1 MWHKL
6 TIKTRIYL
14 VLATLSVI
22 SIFGGLLMI
31 WYTYQTDRMLATI
44 SEENLSAYQSAEALA
59 ISLVNQ
65 KGFVSYYFMDGDP
78 DWLRQLG
85 EYRQIF
91 KERLKEA
98 QFYASGR
105 NEKGILETIA
115 NEYVLYLRAQDIVI
129 SHYEAGEL
137 KAGAALHPEVRRRF
151 FKILELCGTY
161 RDSYSKKIEALQ
173 NKSQR
178 QRKQI
183 LYVVCFAVSAVLM
196 LAAFL
201 MTTLITNI
209 LKPLHKLAMEINRST
224 DPDKN
229 ENVVNLL
236 SAGVHGLLKEF
247 NQTSH
252 KLEKS
257 REHLLQAE
265 KMALVGKLAAGMA
278 HSIRNPFTSVQMR
291 LFSLKRSLDLTE
303 VQREDIEV
311 ISEEIKHIDTI
322 VQNFLEFSRA
332 PKLKFQAISPSTVV
346 DMTIQ
351 LLQHRLKSYD
361 VEVSVLRDEE
371 LPVIQADPEQLKEVL
386 VNLII
391 NACEAMAGGGA
402 ITIVERIADDSDM
415 GPVAEIRLTDTGPGI
430 SEDASSKIFD
440 PFFTTKEDGT
450 GLGLSIVKRIIEEHQ
465 GRIDFVTG
473 KNQKTTFAIL
483 LPVKE

>member
-1 MWHKL
+1 MWHNLSLKN
-6 TIKTRIYL
+6 RIYMA
-14 VLATLSVI
+14 LALLSAI
-22 SIFGGLLMI
+22 SLTGGLLMI
-31 WYTYQTDRMLATI
+31 WYTYQTDRLLVTI

-98 QFYASGR
+98 RYYADGR
-105 NEKGILETIA
+105 NEKDILGTIA
-115 NEYVLYLRAQDIVI
+115 NEYALYLRAQDIVI

-151 FKILELCGTY
+151 FKILELCGAY

-173 NKSQR
+173 KKSQH
-178 QRKQI
+178 QRKQLRYI
-183 LYVVCFAVSAVLM
+183 VGIAMSAVLM
-196 LAAFL
+196 LAVFL
-201 MTTLITNI
+201 MVTLIANI
-209 LKPLHKLAMEINRST
+209 LKPLHKLAMEINHSPH
-224 DPDKN
+224 PDKK

-236 SAGVHGLLKEF
+236 SDGVHGLLNEF
-247 NQTSH
+247 NRTSH

-265 KMALVGKLAAGMA
+265 KMVLVGKLAAGMA

-332 PKLKFQAISPSTVV
+332 PKLKFQAISPSVVV
-346 DMTIQ
+346 DLTIQ

-361 VEVSVLRDEE
+361 VAVSVLRNEN
-371 LPVIQADPEQLKEVL
+371 LPEIQADPEQLKEVL
-386 VNLII
+386 VNIII
-391 NACEAMAGGGA
+391 NACEAISNGGA
-402 ITIVERIADDSDM
+402 VTIAETLVNHPDMGLAAEIRIKDSGPGIADDALNK
-415 GPVAEIRLTDTGPGI
+415 V
-430 SEDASSKIFD
+430 FD

-450 GLGLSIVKRIIEEHQ
+450 GLGLSIVKRIIEEHR
-465 GRIDFVTG
+465 GRIDVDSG
-473 KNQKTTFAIL
+473 KEPGATFIIL